1 MDRKLIIHIIYSGL
15 GGHSNVLFPL
25 LENSFSEHFEN
36 HVVFFGVEEVNP
48 DYIQKCNDLGVKFT
62 RIQKKRKR
70 YLGAFSQFKIL
81 LKQQQP
87 YCVIVHNNELIIPA
101 SQFARKNAT
110 HTIYVEHE
118 NNQSKSRFLHFLSK
132 YARKKSDAIVCL
144 NHVFKQEFESLY
156 GAAPN
161 LYVIE
166 NGIDTTKFIPA
177 QKPQNLI
184 CGLAGRMVEVK
195 DHHNLI
201 KAFEKVVLAYPEAQ
215 LLLAGD
221 GPLKKELEAL
231 CEQFELSEN
240 INFLGLLNEDE
251 MISFYNSLSLYTHA
265 THAETMCT
273 AILQAMSCELP
284 IITADIKNNKIFV
297 EHQVNGWLYS
307 TNNAE
312 DLATKIISAYQNRE
326 EFERIGIANRLKVQK
341 KFSAEQMSLKYTA
354 LIESLS

>member
-1 MDRKLIIHIIYSGL
+1 MDNKLITHIIYSGL
-15 GGHSNVLFPL
+15 GGHANVLFPL
-25 LENSFSEHFEN
+25 LENSFSDHFEN
-36 HVVFFGVEEVNP
+36 HVVFFGIEEVNP
-48 DYIQKCNDLGVKFT
+48 DYIQKCNVLGVKFT

-70 YLGAFSQFKIL
+70 YLGAFSQLKKL
-81 LKQQQP
+81 LKQQNP
-87 YCVIVHNNELIIPA
+87 HCVIVHNSEMIISA
-101 SQFARKNAT
+101 SQFARKHAT

-144 NHVFKQEFESLY
+144 NHVFKQEYESLY
-156 GAAPN
+156 GATPN
-161 LYVIE
+161 LHVIE
-166 NGIDTTKFIPA
+166 NGIDIEKFTPV

-201 KAFEKVVLAYPEAQ
+201 KAFKKVVESYPKAQ

-231 CEQFELSEN
+231 SAQLELSEN
-240 INFLGLLNEDE
+240 IQFLGLLNEDE
-251 MISFYNSLSLYTHA
+251 MISFYKSLSLYTHA
-265 THAETMCT
+265 THAETMST

-284 IITADIKNNKIFV
+284 IITADIKNNKILV
-297 EHQVNGWLYS
+297 EDQVNGWLYA

-312 DLATKIISAYQNRE
+312 DLASKIISAHQNRE
-326 EFERIGIANRLKVQK
+326 EFERFGKANRLKVLKQ
-341 KFSAEQMSLKYTA
+341 FSAEQMSLKYTA